1 MHFLPF
7 AFPGFEVTEVLLAG
21 LSMVPEAQKH
31 LLPNHPSWVGACLR
45 AMTLL
50 AGLTP
55 RCGCKRMSFIVAQTM
70 GSILDT
76 AREGVDL
83 IGALSHIALRDF
95 RSHWWSECVD
105 ASAEETQKT

>member
-1 MHFLPF
+1 MYSFPC

-21 LSMVPEAQKH
+21 LSMAPEARKH

-55 RCGCKRMSFIVAQTM
+55 RF
-70 GSILDT
+70 
-76 AREGVDL
+76 
-83 IGALSHIALRDF
+83 
-95 RSHWWSECVD
+95 
-105 ASAEETQKT
+105 